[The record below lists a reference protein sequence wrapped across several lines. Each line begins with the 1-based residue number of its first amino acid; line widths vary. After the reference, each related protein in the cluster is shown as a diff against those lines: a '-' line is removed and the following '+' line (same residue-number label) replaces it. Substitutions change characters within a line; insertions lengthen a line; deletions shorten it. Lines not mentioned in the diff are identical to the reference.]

1 MRLFEVIQLLEYNK
15 GATLN
20 NWGERIA
27 QAAKFNRKYI
37 SDQFFNNFDGEME
50 YEGHDPED
58 DGDIANVVLMNLERM
73 DPTPNKQYVM
83 TLVRWYI
90 GNSKKF
96 KQLQQDYTEWRRDT
110 NFDIYGEYDHPD
122 SQYPEDIRDLE
133 DFADEFDDFE
143 NDMSNYVMDAEN
155 LNTFKLED
163 ADQIRDALE
172 TYERIKPQL
181 QPNERD
187 IGRFKSFYRFEDFVD
202 SKNSFDADDGEIKD
216 DLNRSDVKVLYNGPL
231 GTVTV
236 PKSEEASCLLGKGTK
251 WCTASTRGDNW
262 FDHYNKKGDLI
273 IYNEKPGN
281 NKYQFHVTL
290 DGIEARDAR
299 DRLLSFSQ
307 QSHFIN
313 EHPIMSKVI
322 KGEQEKIFATMAQQ
336 PWTTDAIT
344 NDGGDPTRLVRHFI
358 KFNEKHKGG
367 VMRYVDEYYVK
378 FALPS
383 ILDSRVTIP
392 NREMV
397 DLMLTYAKQRGKPW
411 PEMMA
416 LMMQILRKAAERAD
430 FSSNIE
436 LKSINRLVAQLDTV
450 VGPVGNNPELEQF
463 KAEMIDKIKASQVGE
478 SNVYKADREFPTYEL
493 WNFPKHPTEFGER
506 VMTTQNLEDI
516 KELLRGEMSNISRV
530 LKVTKNGS
538 YIDLPEFGINS
549 QFANEPTRESIEV
562 NSNMNEMRRLINL
575 VESAQLNELMVRLS
589 SDKKFQRSDT
599 YKNYLLYVTKEKFK
613 DRYYISKAAHSNG
626 ETFKAGGSDV
636 KASGASQ
643 LEALDNLRDA
653 IDELLN
659 AQKVTRG
666 ATIDFNKQFVQQ
678 LLIDPQIPFYA
689 HFDNIG
695 GEPVLVIAGDD
706 MTEFGDELRQL
717 GFKRSA
723 IRTSASDEYSTATPL
738 PSLNFTAKQIE
749 PAGLIANARYII
761 GDSHSDRD
769 GNTIYELTYHSTV
782 HTASDKRMLN
792 VPALT
797 VGTARV

>member
-1 MRLFEVIQLLEYNK
+1 MRLFEVTQLLEYNQQ
-15 GATLN
+15 ATLN
-20 NWGERIA
+20 KWGERIA
-27 QAAKFNRKYI
+27 KAATFNEQHLN
-37 SDQFFNNFDGEME
+37 DQWFYANNSEIVVNND
-50 YEGHDPED
+50 ED
-58 DGDIANVVLMNLERM
+58 LALAVLKELESI

-83 TLVRWYI
+83 TLIRWYTAVVKVHDQ
-90 GNSKKF
+90 NKKLYA
-96 KQLQQDYTEWRRDT
+96 KLKKAEDEYADDWEPGENEIWPDDYRDLGT
-110 NFDIYGEYDHPD
+110 SDYVSAGYVSDRASEDWNIEGVDFDI
-122 SQYPEDIRDLE
+122 Q
-133 DFADEFDDFE
+133 
-143 NDMSNYVMDAEN
+143 NMDGRS
-155 LNTFKLED
+155 TFKLED
-163 ADQIRDALE
+163 AEQIRDALE
-172 TYERIKPQL
+172 NFESIKPQL
-181 QPNERD
+181 PANERD
-187 IGRFKSFYRFEDFVD
+187 IGRFKSFHRFEDFVD
-202 SKNSFDADDGEIKD
+202 NAYDENYVPPVIDNKTLE
-216 DLNRSDVKVLYNGPL
+216 RSDVEVLYNGPL
-231 GTVTV
+231 GTVTI
-236 PKSEEASCLLGKGTK
+236 PKSHEASCALGSGTK
-251 WCTASTRGDNW
+251 WCTTGKNSYFYDS
-262 FDHYNKKGDLI
+262 YSSKGDLI

-281 NKYQFHVTL
+281 AKYQLHVTINGL
-290 DGIEARDAR
+290 EARDAR
-299 DRLLSFSQ
+299 DRLLPVVKEREFT
-307 QSHFIN
+307 H
-313 EHPIMSKVI
+313 EHPVISKI
-322 KGEQEKIFATMAQQ
+322 IQAQREKIFATMAQQ

-344 NDGGDPTRLVRHFI
+344 NDGGDPTQLVRQFI
-358 KFNEKHKGG
+358 NFNNKHQGG

-383 ILDSRVTIP
+383 ILNSKVTIP
-392 NREMV
+392 SREFV
-397 DLMLTYAKQRGKPW
+397 VLMLTYAKQRGKPW

-416 LMMQILRKAAERAD
+416 LMMQILRKAAESAD
-430 FSSNIE
+430 LSSNVE

-450 VGPVGNNPELEQF
+450 GNNPELEQF
-463 KAEMIDKIKASQVGE
+463 KADVIAKLKASQVGE
-478 SNVYKADREFPTYEL
+478 R
-493 WNFPKHPTEFGER
+493 
-506 VMTTQNLEDI
+506 DI
-516 KELLRGEMSNISRV
+516 
-530 LKVTKNGS
+530 
-538 YIDLPEFGINS
+538 
-549 QFANEPTRESIEV
+549 

-666 ATIDFNKQFVQQ
+666 AMIDFNVQFVQQ
-678 LLIDPQIPFYA
+678 LLVDPLIPFYA

-723 IRTSASDEYSTATPL
+723 IRTNPGDELSTATPL
-738 PSLNFTAKQIE
+738 PSISYTAKQIA

-761 GDSHSDRD
+761 GDSHSDSD

-782 HTASDKRMLN
+782 HTASDKRYLN

-797 VGTARV
+797 VGTARI